1 MLLHGWEHQCA
12 AALLFWLGWSN
23 TRCRIKSS
31 PYSWLEIQLRF
42 SKMPRTHIA
51 LLQSLWLTPVI
62 GSTRKHRVVLQISRG
77 PRALYQMLK
86 ALETPGLTFSMKTV
100 TKACKKSGRKEV
112 RKSCWPRK
120 NRQIFWNFVSNR
132 NKMTALSVKK
142 MTNSAIF
149 ILGPLKQLTMTF
161 WQCQMLSFDLWFSP
175 LYSCFNHK

>member
-1 MLLHGWEHQCA
+1 MLLHGWEHQCG

-42 SKMPRTHIA
+42 SQMPRTHIA
-51 LLQSLWLTPVI
+51 LLQSLWLTHVI

-132 NKMTALSVKK
+132 NDSTFCKKTYKFCNFYFRTSETTDYDILTVSDVKFWL
-142 MTNSAIF
+142 MVFSSIF
-149 ILGPLKQLTMTF
+149 LFQP
-161 WQCQMLSFDLWFSP
+161 
-175 LYSCFNHK
+175 